1 MNTMTYKGYTARID
15 FDDRDN
21 SLVGRLLGIQDII
34 GFHAENVADLHTAFE
49 DAVDDYLEACE
60 KISKLPEKPASGKL
74 LLRVPPELH
83 AAALIKAQ
91 AVGKS
96 LNQLAI
102 EALSREVRIE

>member
-1 MNTMTYKGYTARID
+1 MNTLTYKGYLARID

-34 GFHAENVADLHTAFE
+34 GFHADNVADLRTVFE
-49 DAVDDYLEACE
+49 EAVDDYLEACE
-60 KISKLPEKPASGKL
+60 KIGKSPEKPASGKI

-83 AAALIKAQ
+83 AAALVKAQ

-96 LNQLAI
+96 LNQWAI
-102 EALSREVRIE
+102 EALGREVGA